1 MNIQESMQFDLGLIS
16 KHRTSLMGIATLMI
30 IVCHILE
37 YDVDHPPII
46 DKILWRGN
54 YGVDIFLFLSGLGCW
69 YSLSKGSLFSAWYR
83 KRFVRIFVPYL
94 FMQIP
99 FWSWRIAIG
108 TFYLPHELLVFSTL
122 DFWLHH
128 VGAWYVALL
137 LPLYFITPPIYNFL
151 KSGNAVF
158 RATLLIV
165 ALIVTCSLDISML
178 DGSIHEILRNMQGA
192 FGRVP
197 SFIIGMAIAPL
208 VKCGTKVN
216 VWWLTLLPL
225 IIYVLVHAL
234 MGGNMPEAWSL
245 VLPIVVL
252 LTVVLEKVST
262 TGLAYRFAT
271 WMGVISLES
280 YLANIYLPSVVRYTL
295 MPLRT
300 DLPIFTG

>member
-1 MNIQESMQFDLGLIS
+1 M
-16 KHRTSLMGIATLMI
+16 
-30 IVCHILE
+30 
-37 YDVDHPPII
+37 
-46 DKILWRGN
+46 
-54 YGVDIFLFLSGLGCW
+54 
-69 YSLSKGSLFSAWYR
+69 
-83 KRFVRIFVPYL
+83 
-94 FMQIP
+94 
-99 FWSWRIAIG
+99 
-108 TFYLPHELLVFSTL
+108 
-122 DFWLHH
+122 
-128 VGAWYVALL
+128 GAWYVALL

-300 DLPIFTG
+300 DLPIFTGGYMEYAMIAVLGTLLAWGVSAISKPIVSMLSSNNSHT

>member
-1 MNIQESMQFDLGLIS
+1 MERELWCGHIPVSF
-16 KHRTSLMGIATLMI
+16 RTW
-30 IVCHILE
+30 V
-37 YDVDHPPII
+37 
-46 DKILWRGN
+46 
-54 YGVDIFLFLSGLGCW
+54 
-69 YSLSKGSLFSAWYR
+69 
-83 KRFVRIFVPYL
+83 
-94 FMQIP
+94 
-99 FWSWRIAIG
+99 
-108 TFYLPHELLVFSTL
+108 LVFFIKGQFVQCMVSQTVCKDIRALPVYANTL
-122 DFWLHH
+122 LELAYSNRNILSATRAISIFYARLLASPCGSM
-128 VGAWYVALL
+128 VRGITVATIFYHPSHLQ
-137 LPLYFITPPIYNFL
+137 FL

-300 DLPIFTG
+300 DLPIFTGGYMEYAMIAVLGTLLAWGVSAISKPIVSMLSSNNSHT